1 MSHTPANKRQQ
12 RRYFRNVLAAL
23 VAVMSLVIFPQV
35 QGAVSPQDQ
44 YVVIYNLIEQAETY
58 HQIGLTADTLARYR
72 QAHAALKQFQS
83 EHPDWNPRIVNFRLD
98 YLASRIAS
106 LASRTTVPAPLPA
119 AAPMAAT
126 QSAPAVKTGAPTNI
140 ATPPTAVHQQASP
153 RQAEQPRFEIPPRK
167 MPPAPRR
174 AEDTAQT
181 PQAVIKAPD
190 LQKELSGHP
199 PGTADQTGIVP
210 TIQPRAKV
218 PDLGLVRPSRTNQ
231 AAAASVV
238 GRYQPAPSAATRSQV
253 SDATARRVAA
263 SQAKVNTTLRPALRL
278 ADAQSKAAAD
288 SRRNHWLLAGVL
300 ALAVALLL
308 VVWWSVRRQQ
318 AQALLPVQINTS
330 EAGDPLAACLPSEED
345 SFASTIGADLL
356 PPVPFTHDTLRAV
369 VGPHL
374 AQLLRDRLVEKLL
387 SQRATLLDAQQVAA
401 REVAELEQRLEK
413 IHAPLRDRLRAYETR
428 IAELKRQLAA
438 KGEENRTLTETKI
451 SLVKQQLE
459 TKGAKTVAQQS

>member
-1 MSHTPANKRQQ
+1 M
-12 RRYFRNVLAAL
+12 
-23 VAVMSLVIFPQV
+23 
-35 QGAVSPQDQ
+35 
-44 YVVIYNLIEQAETY
+44 
-58 HQIGLTADTLARYR
+58 
-72 QAHAALKQFQS
+72 
-83 EHPDWNPRIVNFRLD
+83 
-98 YLASRIAS
+98 
-106 LASRTTVPAPLPA
+106 
-119 AAPMAAT
+119 
-126 QSAPAVKTGAPTNI
+126 
-140 ATPPTAVHQQASP
+140 
-153 RQAEQPRFEIPPRK
+153 
-167 MPPAPRR
+167 
-174 AEDTAQT
+174 DTAQT
-181 PQAVIKAPD
+181 PQAVIRAPD

-199 PGTADQTGIVP
+199 PGTADQTGIAP
-210 TIQPRAKV
+210 PIQPRAKV
-218 PDLGLVRPSRTNQ
+218 PDFGLARPSRTNQ
-231 AAAASVV
+231 AAATSVV
-238 GRYQPAPSAATRSQV
+238 GRYKPAPSAATRGQV
-253 SDATARRVAA
+253 SDATARRTAA
-263 SQAKVNTTLRPALRL
+263 SQAKVKTTLRPAWLRL

-300 ALAVALLL
+300 ALAAALLL

-428 IAELKRQLAA
+428 ITELKRQLAA